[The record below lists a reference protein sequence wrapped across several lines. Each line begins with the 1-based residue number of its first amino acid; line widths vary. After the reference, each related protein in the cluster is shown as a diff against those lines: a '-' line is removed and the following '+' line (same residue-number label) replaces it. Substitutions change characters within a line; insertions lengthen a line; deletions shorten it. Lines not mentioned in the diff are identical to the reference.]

1 MARDDGAPALLAA
14 HPRVH
19 EHESLPVRRVP
30 GAHGAAAPEGS
41 TGAGQAAPTEHR
53 APGAVEGTEV
63 SDREGVVRGKR
74 LRRPRGQGKG

>member
-30 GAHGAAAPEGS
+30 RAHGAAALEGS
-41 TGAGQAAPTEHR
+41 TGAGQAATTEHR
-53 APGAVEGTEV
+53 APGAVKRTQV
-63 SDREGVVRGKR
+63 SAQAGG
-74 LRRPRGQGKG
+74 